1 MINQDTVTSV
11 TARLNV
17 GGTASTQVGGLV
29 LFTIRTPNP
38 TDGLPGDVTSIL
50 VESDIY
56 VITQEDINNGFIR
69 VEFPAELFGAPQNR
83 VLPPGDYWLQ
93 ADLFSNAGANRVRF
107 LDDLTFTQPWF
118 VSVLYTTQ
126 WFSNGNALRM
136 SLNMANVAP
145 STINVNEI
153 NKDLNLNVYPNP
165 AKNILNLSVASDARL
180 GRISYEVIDIA
191 GRIVSSEVVVI
202 NSSNEV
208 IPVDISS
215 LQNGVYSIVVKT
227 SKGYN
232 TNRFVVAQ

>member
-1 MINQDTVTSV
+1 
-11 TARLNV
+11 
-17 GGTASTQVGGLV
+17 
-29 LFTIRTPNP
+29 
-38 TDGLPGDVTSIL
+38 
-50 VESDIY
+50 
-56 VITQEDINNGFIR
+56 
-69 VEFPAELFGAPQNR
+69 
-83 VLPPGDYWLQ
+83 
-93 ADLFSNAGANRVRF
+93 
-107 LDDLTFTQPWF
+107 
-118 VSVLYTTQ
+118 
-126 WFSNGNALRM
+126 
-136 SLNMANVAP
+136 MANVAP